1 MALTTP
7 IIFDIGAFDAN
18 DDYTMSFY
26 VTGGDQVTK
35 NEIQI
40 TNNTTSAIVFTNTVF
55 SYVYTHVIPKG
66 KLSNGVTYSIKV
78 RTYNSTNEVS
88 AWSNPV
94 VFTCYTEPTI
104 KLNITDGQQVNSS
117 SVYVSMEYNQA
128 QGELF
133 NYGIITLYDESKTA
147 LATSSY
153 LYNESPTLP
162 LSVNFTF
169 NGLINLKT
177 YYIKA
182 ECYTVDD
189 TYVET
194 PYIKITIHYSN
205 PVLYSIFQAE
215 PNNCDGYVDLNSK
228 IVILTG
234 RANGSATFENHSSI
248 NTVDTFSDINNSRSI
263 WVEWNKFVI
272 PSNFLFRLWFNPAQ
286 VNKKIATMYASDGSE
301 RVNFTYVRDDNYDYI
316 YIESQNGVKIK
327 SNGIPHNNGS
337 VEDFLWVKVVD
348 NNWEVK
354 LSQLTKKASDFR
366 WNVRTTNLRYN
377 MTTDIHYGKGTYED
391 FSFSNNVN
399 KALKKMDSLRIG
411 NGVFYH
417 INLSNDTSISY
428 TDQIPTIFDYRTILD
443 CAFKDNL
450 SSGNMDTTLSQVSKI
465 KIKRQDENTK
475 TWITVYEKNISKEED
490 LAINFNDHGVPS
502 DVTQTYALVPVMSG
516 DVEGDYVTIDTTPK
530 WDGVFISDGK
540 QTFKLYNAVTYEAT
554 TQNMQLGSLQPI
566 NSLYPI
572 LIQNATTNYKSGSL
586 SAQILGYN
594 FEKTRRIDRRDAMKQ
609 ANDLMQF
616 LTNGKSKFLID
627 WNGNAI
633 ICKTF
638 ASPSASFA
646 NNFGNGFTT
655 VSFSWVEQGKYYSEE
670 DIYENGLSN
679 IKQ

>member
-18 DDYTMSFY
+18 DDYMMSFY

-55 SYVYTHVIPKG
+55 SYTYTHVIPKG
-66 KLSNGVTYSIKV
+66 KLSNGVTYAIKV
-78 RTYNSTNEVS
+78 RTYNSENDVS

-94 VFTCYTEPTI
+94 VFTCYTKPTI

-228 IVILTG
+228 IVILSG
-234 RANGSATFENHSSI
+234 RANGSASFENHSSI

-337 VEDFLWVKVVD
+337 VEDFLWVKVVN

-417 INLSNDTSISY
+417 INLMNDTSISY

-450 SSGNMDTTLSQVSKI
+450 SGGNMDATLSQVSKI
-465 KIKRQDENTK
+465 RIKRQDENTK

-490 LAINFNDHGVPS
+490 LSINFNDHGVPS

-516 DVEGDYVTIDTTPK
+516 NVEGDYITIDTTPK
-530 WDGVFISDGK
+530 WDGVFISDGE

-594 FEKTRRIDRRDAMKQ
+594 FEKTRRIDRRDVVKQ
-609 ANDLMQF
+609 TNDLMQF